1 MDRYLVITVDTEAD
15 WYNPEQLKLRN
26 ITAIPDFQD
35 ECVQYGF
42 IPTYLVTYEVASR
55 DESLSVLQPIAGKK
69 LCEIGHHLHVW
80 STPPFETPSP
90 GGTDSTWMH
99 GLQSEL
105 PDPLFEAKMLMLH
118 NTIRKNFGLAPTSHR
133 AGRWAIDT
141 RTLKWL
147 SGHNYLADSSMT
159 ARKTW
164 WFTRGKKTRIGVNSA
179 RVSNNPYFP
188 SLSDITM
195 PATRDSDRIGILE
208 IPVSAAGT
216 AFGALQRTRGFGL
229 FSAGLNKTGCY
240 RLGMVSFR
248 PSYPVPDALFSRW
261 LERLFQS
268 DLKVVNFMFHSN
280 ELHTGTSPYS
290 RTENR
295 TADVR
300 KRIRKVMDTARSY
313 GFSGISLSGYAAL
326 IKRADD
332 QERS

>member
-15 WYNPEQLKLRN
+15 WHHPEQLKLRN

-55 DESLSVLQPIAGKK
+55 DESLSVLQPIAWKK
-69 LCEIGHHLHVW
+69 LCDIGHHLHVW

-118 NTIRKNFGLAPTSHR
+118 DTIRKNFGLAPTSHR

-147 SGHNYLADSSMT
+147 SAHGYLADSSMT

-164 WFTRGKKTRIGVNSA
+164 WYTRGKKTRIGVNSA

-195 PATRDSDRIGILE
+195 PATRNSDRIGILE

-229 FSAGLNKTGCY
+229 FSAGLNKIGYY
-240 RLGMVSFR
+240 RLGMISFR
-248 PSYPVPDALFSRW
+248 PSYNISIPLFTH
-261 LERLFQS
+261 LVHNLFQ
-268 DLKVVNFMFHSN
+268 LKLPVYNFMLHSN
-280 ELHTGTSPYS
+280 EVFPGASPYS
-290 RTENR
+290 KRKDLVTRIWERIHLTFALAKEYNIRGIALSDYYKVFTHSTELP
-295 TADVR
+295 A
-300 KRIRKVMDTARSY
+300 
-313 GFSGISLSGYAAL
+313 
-326 IKRADD
+326 
-332 QERS
+332 